1 MLATSDT
8 ITLDTAGPTGTMAI
22 NSGAL
27 YTTSP
32 NVTLNSDV
40 TGATEMRFTNDGTL
54 DTEAFEAYSPTKAWT
69 LAAGDGAKTVNA
81 EYRDAAGNVL
91 ATSDTITLDTAG
103 PTGSMAINGG
113 ATYTKSATV
122 LLTLSAADATQMQFS
137 NDGTSWSSPVPYATS
152 YAYSLPGA
160 DGPKTVYVRYI
171 DTAGNTGPTASGQ
184 ITLDTKIDHALFLSA
199 PGDVVRNARF
209 TVSGSL
215 KPLAAAGRNIVVTAY
230 LNGVPRR
237 SVTAVKASYR
247 NPTTGEVYTRFSARM
262 ALPTKG
268 AWVLKAT
275 VGGDETH
282 NPAESLARV
291 VNVNRPRL
299 SLASTR
305 SSVAYNNSAVLTGY
319 LKARNGSAL
328 AGRTVVL
335 DQSSDGKT
343 WKRYR
348 SLKTSSTGKV
358 SAKVR
363 PEKTAYYRFRFVGD
377 RYNMTKSSIIRRITP
392 AKYAVS
398 GTLKDRY
405 YQTRSFYLSKGQHRM
420 RVKSSA
426 GLRTVWISR
435 WDPATL
441 KYTDRT
447 RWKAAWSLVDTDDL
461 RAGQTATYYITVPTT
476 SRYYFVEIENSIAGM
491 RSGNDLFIEVW

>member
-1 MLATSDT
+1 MLAASDT

-22 NSGAL
+22 N
-27 YTTSP
+27 
-32 NVTLNSDV
+32 
-40 TGATEMRFTNDGTL
+40 
-54 DTEAFEAYSPTKAWT
+54 
-69 LAAGDGAKTVNA
+69 
-81 EYRDAAGNVL
+81 
-91 ATSDTITLDTAG
+91 
-103 PTGSMAINGG
+103 GG
-113 ATYTKSATV
+113 AAYTKSATV

-137 NDGTSWSSPVPYATS
+137 NDGTSWSLPVPYATS
-152 YAYSLPGA
+152 YTYSLPGA

-184 ITLDTKIDHALFLSA
+184 IRLDTKIDHALFLSA

-275 VGGDETH
+275 VSGDETH

-305 SSVAYNNSAVLTGY
+305 ASVAYNNSAVLSGY
-319 LKARNGSAL
+319 LKARNGRAL
-328 AGRTVVL
+328 ARRTVVV

-343 WKRYR
+343 WK
-348 SLKTSSTGKV
+348 SVPNAQDLVDGQGV
-358 SAKVR
+358 DQGR
-363 PEKTAYYRFRFVGD
+363 PRRPPTTA
-377 RYNMTKSSIIRRITP
+377 
-392 AKYAVS
+392 S
-398 GTLKDRY
+398 G
-405 YQTRSFYLSKGQHRM
+405 S
-420 RVKSSA
+420 
-426 GLRTVWISR
+426 
-435 WDPATL
+435 PAT
-441 KYTDRT
+441 
-447 RWKAAWSLVDTDDL
+447 
-461 RAGQTATYYITVPTT
+461 ATT
-476 SRYYFVEIENSIAGM
+476 
-491 RSGNDLFIEVW
+491 